1 MCRRLVQL
9 AVVSSRADAPFAAQL
24 PWLFPCAAHDFVWD
38 ASMCADTTRV
48 AALREA
54 MSRAFRAPLV
64 PSQQQHILTEF
75 EDDGK
80 LVYHCGLT
88 PQRLPELV
96 EHNPIIAAEALLKL
110 MARPSS
116 RDGAPWACWTLT
128 HSSCSPSTGLQPRG

>member
-1 MCRRLVQL
+1 M
-9 AVVSSRADAPFAAQL
+9 AGVSSSVSIVCADAPFAAQL

-54 MSRAFRAPLV
+54 MSRAFRGPLV
-64 PSQQQHILTEF
+64 PSQQQHILSEF
-75 EDDGK
+75 DDDGK

-110 MARPSS
+110 MARPGS
-116 RDGAPWACWTLT
+116 RPGTPMTC
-128 HSSCSPSTGLQPRG
+128 